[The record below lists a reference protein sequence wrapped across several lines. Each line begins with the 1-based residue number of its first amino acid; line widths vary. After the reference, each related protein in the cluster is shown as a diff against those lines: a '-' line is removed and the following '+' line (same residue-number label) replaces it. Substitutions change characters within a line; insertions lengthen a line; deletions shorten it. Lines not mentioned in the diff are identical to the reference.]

1 MDKFFVYGGC
11 DTNKQYFTGIGK
23 CDVKEGVTDYLV
35 ITRPNATFAKSDIV
49 NGDFTTNLQTALAL
63 DYKSANKAWI
73 VGKIT
78 TNNAPEGG
86 DMVQN
91 TKGTRGGSVTTGQNP
106 ITITYAFPAG
116 VCAYNQLARLKGME
130 CRVLRVDRNKN
141 VFGVYDD
148 KTETFKGFSATLWV
162 SETPEADG
170 GDVEMVSVIVSYGQD
185 YFTKELE
192 HRSNVFVTDV
202 PEALRPVAVVK
213 GSTTLTAKVNYTCS
227 GEAIDDATATALADA
242 TAWVGVNES
251 NAEVTITAVTY
262 TNGQFTFV
270 GEGLAKVKLASPNDL
285 AELNVFGIEGFDE
298 FASIV

>member
-11 DTNKQYFTGIGK
+11 DTNKQYFTGTGK

-35 ITRPNATFAKSDIV
+35 ITRPNAACPKNQII
-49 NGDFTTNLQTALAL
+49 NGDFTPVLQASLNL
-63 DYKSANKAWI
+63 DYEDADKAWI

-86 DMVQN
+86 DMIQN

-106 ITITYAFPAG
+106 ITINYAFPAG

-130 CRVLRVDRNKN
+130 CRVLRIDRNKN

-148 KTETFKGFSATLWV
+148 KTETLKGFYATLWV
-162 SETPEADG
+162 TETPEADG
-170 GDVEMVSVIVSYGQD
+170 GDVEMVSVIVSYGQE

-213 GSTTLTAKVNYTCS
+213 GSANLTAKVNYTCS
-227 GEAIDDATATALADA
+227 GEAIDDATAIALADP
-242 TAWVGVNES
+242 TAWIGVNGS
-251 NAEVTITAVTY
+251 NEGVAITAVNY
-262 TNGQFTFV
+262 SNGEFTFV
-270 GEGLAKVKLASPNDL
+270 GEGLSKVKLTSPSEL
-285 AELNVFGIEGFDE
+285 ALLNVFGIEGFGE
-298 FASIV
+298 FTSI